1 MKITKYE
8 HAALVLELN
17 NEKLIIDPGSYT
29 KTMPEQIGVKAI
41 VITHIHDDHCN
52 EAQLDK
58 IIANNP
64 GIKIYTT
71 DEVCRRLTE
80 SRPNFETVA
89 VHHGDHYK
97 EGEFT
102 IEFFGDMH
110 LEIHSS
116 WPICQNVG
124 VMINKQLY
132 YPGDSFTTPDEPVA
146 MLAVPSSAPWAKL
159 GMIIDFVNAVKPKH
173 AFATHNIH
181 LSPEGH
187 QMYNGRIKMIAE
199 SHGGEFTHLEP
210 GESLEL
216 S

>member
-8 HAALVLELN
+8 HAALVVEL
-17 NEKLIIDPGSYT
+17 KGDKVIVDPGSYT
-29 KTMPEQIGVKAI
+29 KTMPEQHNVKAI
-41 VITHIHDDHCN
+41 VITHIHDDHCS
-52 EAQLDK
+52 EPQLDK
-58 IIANNP
+58 IVALNP
-64 GIKIYTT
+64 GIKIYGT

-97 EGEFT
+97 EGEFI
-102 IEFFGDMH
+102 IEFYGDMH

-124 VMINKQLY
+124 VMINNTLY
-132 YPGDSFTTPDEPVA
+132 YPGDSYTIPDVKVP

-159 GMIIDFVNAVKPKH
+159 SMIIDFVNAVKPSH

-181 LSPEGH
+181 LSAEGH

-199 SHGGEFTHLEP
+199 SHGGAFTHLEP
-210 GESLEL
+210 GESIQA
-216 S
+216 